1 MATSSSKD
9 ATSAFDTLDDTV
21 GRIREL
27 TEMLV
32 ALAKQQGRVSLDI
45 YEKALQSLVDFEKA
59 AASASQYDWVSA
71 LANTHAKFVQNTT
84 GSYRKLT
91 SEALK

>member
-1 MATSSSKD
+1 MATSNSKD
-9 ATSAFDTLDDTV
+9 TTSAFDALDDTV

-27 TEMLV
+27 NEKLV
-32 ALAKQQGRVSLDI
+32 QFAKQQGQVSLDA

-59 AASASQYDWVSA
+59 AASTSQFDWLSG
-71 LANTHAKFVQNTT
+71 LANTHAKFVQDIT
-84 GSYRKLT
+84 GSYLKLA